1 MVVTF
6 KQLLLF
12 CSAVLVLMSCAKNEV
27 PEDWEGEPIFV
38 FNGSIGGKTVLY
50 QAGVDGRKMH
60 TDYFKDSTD
69 LWAMRG
75 VLAARTCMDCPGSLE
90 VSLYDEEPQPS
101 VQKDRSAHTAR
112 PEWIL
117 PSGRPQTIND
127 TIDVFTFVA
136 DTNIASPQ
144 NIMWDFQNGD
154 TSSQYVVERT
164 FRNAPFTNV
173 CLTYRTPTCSRN
185 ICNRI
190 EGRQN
195 SPCRIQFD
203 AQLISGSTFA
213 FTAFQGVLWNFGD
226 GGTAFND
233 SAIHTFASDTAI
245 YRVCATLGGNCN
257 TQFCRD
263 IRMPL
268 SSNHCAPS
276 YSYTVRDSI
285 EETTFPSGFA
295 GKVVIKWTDDQGE
308 TYVNYRENRSPS
320 SSEYFKAK
328 QVEEYKKNSD
338 GYPTKK
344 ITADVDVWLF
354 NTNNPSDSVALK
366 ANDFVFALPQPI

>member
-1 MVVTF
+1 MVVTL
-6 KQLLLF
+6 KQLLLYI
-12 CSAVLVLMSCAKNEV
+12 SAILVLMSCAKNDV
-27 PEDWEGEPIFV
+27 PEDWEGEPVFV
-38 FNGSIGGKTVLY
+38 FNGSIGGKPVLY

-75 VLAARTCMDCPGSLE
+75 VLAPRTCMDCPGSLE

-101 VQKDRSAHTAR
+101 VNKDRSAYTAR

-127 TIDVFTFVA
+127 TIYVFTFVA
-136 DTNIASPQ
+136 DTSNASPQ
-144 NIMWDFQNGD
+144 NITWDFQNGD
-154 TSSQYVVERT
+154 TSSQYAVERV

-190 EGRQN
+190 EGMQN
-195 SPCRIQFD
+195 RPCRIFFGVQQMSGNTYRFD
-203 AQLISGSTFA
+203 APR
-213 FTAFQGVLWNFGD
+213 GVLWNFGD

-233 SAIHTFASDTAI
+233 TVVHTFASDTAI
-245 YRVCATLGGNCN
+245 YRVCATLGGSCN

-263 IRMPL
+263 IAMPQ
-268 SSNHCAPS
+268 SAEQCAPG
-276 YSYTVRDSI
+276 YNYTVRDSI
-285 EETTFPSGFA
+285 EESTSPAGFA
-295 GKVVIKWTDDQGE
+295 GKVVIKWTDRQGE

-320 SSEYFKAK
+320 SSEYVKAK
-328 QVEEYKKNSD
+328 HVEEYKKNSN

-344 ITADVDVWLF
+344 ITSDVDVWLF
-354 NTNNPSDSVALK
+354 NTGDPTDSVALK
-366 ANDFVFALPQPI
+366 ANDFVFALPQP